1 MDYLEIA
8 AFIGTFAFALSGA
21 LVGIRKNLDIMGVF
35 ILAFLTSS
43 GGGAIRDVCL
53 NKTPA
58 FLVDITPYIITIL
71 IIMVFK
77 FLAIDHVK
85 HRFEE
90 RVLFI
95 VSDTAGLIAF
105 AINGALQGIMSE
117 LSFFGVLTICF
128 ITSVGGG
135 IIRDML
141 INDIPST
148 LQLGFYGSIAI
159 IIGSLVYMID
169 YLGLDNKLFIPL
181 IFVFG
186 IVLRLGTYHKNV
198 RLPRL

>member
-159 IIGSLVYMID
+159 IIGSLVYMVD

>member
-8 AFIGTFAFALSGA
+8 AFIGTVAFALSGA

-53 NKTPA
+53 NKTPT
-58 FLVDITPYIITIL
+58 FLIDITPYIITIL

-77 FLAIDHVK
+77 FLAIDHAK

-90 RVLFI
+90 RILFI
-95 VSDTAGLIAF
+95 ISDTAGLVAF
-105 AINGALQGIMSE
+105 AINGALQGMVSS

-128 ITSVGGG
+128 LTSVGGG

-141 INDIPST
+141 VNDIPST
-148 LQLGFYGSIAI
+148 LQLGFYGSTAI
-159 IIGSLVYMID
+159 IIGTLVYLVSLFQLNQIV
-169 YLGLDNKLFIPL
+169 FIPI
-181 IFVFG
+181 IFVVG
-186 IVLRLGTYHKNV
+186 LILRFYTYYKKV
-198 RLPRL
+198 KLPTL

>member
-21 LVGIRKNLDIMGVF
+21 LVGIRKNFDIMGVF

-43 GGGAIRDVCL
+43 GGGAIRDICL
-53 NKTPA
+53 NKTPS
-58 FLVDITPYIITIL
+58 FLIDITPYMITIL

-77 FLAIDHVK
+77 FLAIDHAK

-95 VSDTAGLIAF
+95 ISDTAGLIAF

-117 LSFFGVLTICF
+117 LSIFGVLTICF

-159 IIGSLVYMID
+159 IIGSFVYAID
-169 YLGLDNKLFIPL
+169 YFGLDNKVFIP
-181 IFVFG
+181 IVFVFG
-186 IVLRLGTYHKNV
+186 ILLRLGTYHRKV
-198 RLPRL
+198 RLPSL